1 MAASVTPLAC
11 TTVQPDTPSKDD
23 APEVTDTK
31 GVNVGN
37 ETVDDGIPCESHGCH
52 DTLEEETVSRAKQDV
67 SEVRDTEGVNEGSE
81 TVSRAKQ
88 DVSDAGNHI
97 TDCGASTDT
106 QDLTNSSSTRKHLLD
121 LITEGRVASSFLT
134 KILTL
139 ILELFSTLGRPLPKP
154 PPMYI
159 LD

>member
-1 MAASVTPLAC
+1 MAASVTSLTC
-11 TTVQPDTPSKDD
+11 TTIQPDTPSKDN

-52 DTLEEETVSRAKQDV
+52 DTLEE
-67 SEVRDTEGVNEGSE
+67 E

-134 KILTL
+134 KISTL